1 MAPKETIM
9 TIMLTRKAPVTALAA
24 VLLALASASLGA
36 EQMPTHDMRHMPI
49 DQQVEMAHT
58 RQEHDAV
65 AERLEQEASEFEKR
79 AGEHERLGKLYRGGF
94 GGPKKN
100 GAALANHC
108 DKLVKNLRASAQ
120 ETREMARLHRHAA
133 QQLDE

>member
-1 MAPKETIM
+1 M
-9 TIMLTRKAPVTALAA
+9 TTDLAHKVPVAALTA
-24 VLLALASASLGA
+24 VLLAFVSASATA
-36 EQMPTHDMRHMPI
+36 EQTPMQDMRHMPI
-49 DQQVEMAHT
+49 DQQVEMAQT

-65 AERLEQEASEFEKR
+65 AERLEQEASEFEKL
-79 AGEHERLGKLYRGGF
+79 AGEHERMGKRYRGGF

-120 ETREMARLHRHAA
+120 EAREMARLHRHVAE
-133 QQLDE
+133 QLAE